1 MRLVSTQVAALS
13 PLFRA
18 VCGRLFC
25 AHDMLSTT
33 AADVGGVWLAR
44 RCLQLASLYRGAGW
58 TAARNAP
65 GSFALFGANSWAKE
79 ALFDG
84 NTDQYWKTLVTST
97 VGGTFCL
104 HTPTF
109 TNLHYARQPPL
120 LLVSSVS
127 TADGE
132 EEVKQNRADR

>member
-1 MRLVSTQVAALS
+1 M
-13 PLFRA
+13 
-18 VCGRLFC
+18 G
-25 AHDMLSTT
+25 
-33 AADVGGVWLAR
+33 R

-97 VGGTFCL
+97 VGALCCL
-104 HTPTF
+104 TTLI
-109 TNLHYARQPPL
+109 TT
-120 LLVSSVS
+120 LVSQRLSCCCHKWAQVL
-127 TADGE
+127 AR
-132 EEVKQNRADR
+132 KN